1 MAKERTLSIIK
12 PDGVSR
18 NIIGKLLSRFENN
31 GLQVVAMKMIHL
43 TKREAEGFYA
53 VHKERPFFSSLTDYM
68 SSGPIVVQVL
78 EGENAIARNRE
89 IMGATNP
96 AEAEEGS
103 IRKDYALD
111 IEQNT
116 VHGSDSAESAASE
129 VAYFFAITELV
140 HPS

>member
-12 PDGVSR
+12 PDGVCR

-116 VHGSDSAESAASE
+116 VHGSDSAESAANE
-129 VAYFFAITELV
+129 VVYFFANMEMV

>member
-18 NIIGKLLSRFENN
+18 NLIGKLLSRFESN

-53 VHKERPFFSSLTDYM
+53 VHKERPFFSSLTNYM
-68 SSGPIVVQVL
+68 SSGPIVAQVL

-96 AEAEEGS
+96 AEAEEGT
-103 IRKDYALD
+103 IRRDYALD

-129 VAYFFAITELV
+129 VAYFFANMEMV
-140 HPS
+140 NPS